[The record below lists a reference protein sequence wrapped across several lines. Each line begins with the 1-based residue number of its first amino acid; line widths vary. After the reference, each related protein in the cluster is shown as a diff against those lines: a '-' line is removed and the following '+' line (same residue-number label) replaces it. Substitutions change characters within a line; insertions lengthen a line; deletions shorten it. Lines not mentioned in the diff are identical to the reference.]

1 MSYRGPVT
9 YRVIQWAT
17 GNVGKSAIEGVLA
30 HPELELVGVKVY
42 GSDKDG
48 VDAGEICGIDPI
60 GVAATTDD
68 DAVLALDADCV
79 VYTPVLAN
87 RDEVRSI
94 LASGKNVVTPVG
106 WLYPFVADRVLG
118 HVEDEPI
125 LRAAI
130 DGGVT
135 LHGTGIHP
143 GGITERFPLMVS
155 ALVSDVR
162 HVRAEEFSDIRSYA
176 AEFVVREIM
185 MFGKSP
191 EETAHQFDEQSSW
204 AGTSAS
210 RSPCSPRSWAS
221 ISTPTSRP
229 ITRWAVA
236 TAPIDSPVGVI
247 DPGHRRGAA
256 LHVDRHRRRR
266 GGDHRRGELADGG
279 GAPRPP
285 VDVRRRATVRGRP
298 SSETPRSTSRSGTAA
313 GEAGRRPRSE
323 PGHRRDRHALRE
335 RGSLRVRRPRR
346 ESRPTSTFP

>member
-1 MSYRGPVT
+1 MLRDAGVT
-9 YRVIQWAT
+9 RPPARSASVDERDRVCVDC
-17 GNVGKSAIEGVLA
+17 GSEVL
-30 HPELELVGVKVY
+30 HQYDHVPEFQTSGQTVVDELELRCAPVPSTPAPQVRVTQPPEGRRDRSVLPWSGDLSRDPVGDRKRRQVGDRGCPGPSRARARGVKVY
-42 GSDKDG
+42 GYDKDG
-48 VDAGEICGIDPI
+48 VDAGEICGIDPV

-155 ALVSDVR
+155 GLVSDVR

-191 EETAHQFDEQSSW
+191 EETANQFDE
-204 AGTSAS
+204 
-210 RSPCSPRSWAS
+210 SPHGRAL
-221 ISTPTSRP
+221 R
-229 ITRWAVA
+229 RVDLHA
-236 TAPIDSPVGVI
+236 
-247 DPGHRRGAA
+247 RRGAR
-256 LHVDRHRRRR
+256 LRSRRR
-266 GGDHRRGELADGG
+266 GAGRSPMGG
-279 GAPRPP
+279 G
-285 VDVRRRATVRGRP
+285 DRA
-298 SSETPRSTSRSGTAA
+298 RST
-313 GEAGRRPRSE
+313 
-323 PGHRRDRHALRE
+323 HRWE
-335 RGSLRVRRPRR
+335 
-346 ESRPTSTFP
+346 